1 MKFKNYIETESGIKD
16 TSASP
21 GTAGQLLS
29 STVAGTSWIDQ
40 DTIHS
45 GSSEVIDIQIKNI
58 SSANGGINLSKG
70 DPVYIYGSVG
80 ASARLYVDLADAD
93 STATNNLGDSKMP
106 CVALLDQD
114 LSPNGEG
121 TATVVGKLRNLITNP
136 IDGDVPNENDTVYV
150 KSGGGLTL
158 TKPTG
163 STNLIQN
170 VGQVGRVSTSADGNI
185 VVAALLRTNDVP
197 NLPEG
202 RLFVGTATNTS
213 LTSDVVYVDDTSD
226 RVGINTAMP
235 TYDLDVDGAIR
246 ASEGFIDNE
255 DNSALRVVSPPG
267 GSFRSAFTT
276 VGAIEVTIPN
286 SYVKND
292 VTFTLEVREGGLTAY
307 TIKIAMRGNVGID
320 LFPNVVSAYLTSDA
334 DADNNCTIKY
344 DGAVPEFD
352 DVKIYVQNPSI
363 GFPSNTG
370 VFITEFTVP
379 ATVADGNL
387 AWGLNITSVPAE
399 ANETFSNTQVTNW
412 KRNGQDLYYGSGS
425 AAVGIGTTSPGD
437 KLHVE
442 GNIYLGSSASR
453 AIYTGGSANLTFK
466 TGGSG
471 NLTFQN
477 GTGNMLFLRSN
488 GSSESMRIDSSGNV
502 TMTGALTVNAKFT
515 ANDVDKHA
523 PSVVY
528 DADAGQVLKNEDSE
542 LAIGLGSVYPTSV
555 NYPLWVQGRKN
566 DDTARN
572 ICLQPVG
579 GSVQIGVDN
588 FNADKGSLA
597 TGYENEI
604 NGKFSFATGKTNVLG
619 TSEATAA
626 IGRLN
631 EVTGLGSTAIGS
643 NNTVTKKATVVIGSG
658 NTANHEN
665 NFILGFANTT
675 QKIQSIAVGRF
686 NNLNSAKI
694 VSVGHYNTSSGT
706 TDNATSFGYLNESLH
721 SNSHLFGI
729 NLQSSQEKE
738 VVIGKNND
746 TPSNP
751 TGPNSS
757 TAGANVIIGV
767 GTGQYA
773 GANMNAVEY
782 YGFNDGSMQVI
793 HKALLN
799 ASSYANDTAAAA
811 GGVPIGGLYRHN
823 NDVKIRLT

>member
-1 MKFKNYIETESGIKD
+1 MAIQFINDFSVTGNATFSTTGVTDNIVLTSTD
-16 TSASP
+16 TSASSAP
-21 GTAGQLLS
+21 DLVLYRNAAVANSDTLGVVEYKGKNGMVPSLGTPLTYNAIYSRIADASNNQSILTFSAHKGN
-29 STVAGTSWIDQ
+29 G
-40 DTIHS
+40 S
-45 GSSEVIDIQIKNI
+45 GSFVHSVNV
-58 SSANGGINLSKG
+58 SAIG
-70 DPVYIYGSVG
+70 
-80 ASARLYVDLADAD
+80 
-93 STATNNLGDSKMP
+93 TNNS
-106 CVALLDQD
+106 
-114 LSPNGEG
+114 
-121 TATVVGKLRNLITNP
+121 ATGAILINPTSEFKLPAYN
-136 IDGDVPNENDTVYV
+136 
-150 KSGGGLTL
+150 
-158 TKPTG
+158 
-163 STNLIQN
+163 
-170 VGQVGRVSTSADGNI
+170 
-185 VVAALLRTNDVP
+185 
-197 NLPEG
+197 
-202 RLFVGTATNTS
+202 
-213 LTSDVVYVDDTSD
+213 
-226 RVGINTAMP
+226 
-235 TYDLDVDGAIR
+235 LDVNGDAYI
-246 ASEGFIDNE
+246 ASD
-255 DNSALRVVSPPG
+255 A
-267 GSFRSAFTT
+267 
-276 VGAIEVTIPN
+276 TI
-286 SYVKND
+286 
-292 VTFTLEVREGGLTAY
+292 
-307 TIKIAMRGNVGID
+307 IGNVGI
-320 LFPNVVSAYLTSDA
+320 
-334 DADNNCTIKY
+334 
-344 DGAVPEFD
+344 GA
-352 DVKIYVQNPSI
+352 
-363 GFPSNTG
+363 
-370 VFITEFTVP
+370 
-379 ATVADGNL
+379 
-387 AWGLNITSVPAE
+387 
-399 ANETFSNTQVTNW
+399 
-412 KRNGQDLYYGSGS
+412 
-425 AAVGIGTTSPGD
+425 SPGD

-442 GNIYLGSSASR
+442 GNIYLGASSR
-453 AIYTGGSANLTFK
+453 TIY

-631 EVTGLGSTAIGS
+631 EVAGLGSTAIGS

-686 NNLNSAKI
+686 NNLNSGKI
-694 VSVGHYNTSSGT
+694 VSVGHNNTSSGT

-721 SNSHLFGI
+721 SNSHLFGQG
-729 NLQSSQEKE
+729 LESSQAKE
-738 VVIGKNND
+738 IIIGKFNAP
-746 TPSNP
+746 PSNP
-751 TGPNSS
+751 TGTGTRN
-757 TAGANVIIGV
+757 ANVIIAV
-767 GTGQYA
+767 GTGEFA
-773 GANMNAVEY
+773 GATMNAVEY